1 MIAQSSQ
8 LATQINDDEEGPKR
22 RLMHSK
28 QFKKIADR
36 FHGDI
41 KVAQGVPYSI
51 AALEDIIAIGSSDGS
66 VRVFDNSEQEVKV
79 LTEKKLAN
87 MAVTCLDMKRIG
99 EKKEIFV
106 CSGHSK
112 GQICIYMIKGLL
124 QQAEFVAR

>member
-22 RLMHSK
+22 RLIHSK

-41 KVAQGVPYSI
+41 KFAQGVPHSI
-51 AALEDIIAIGSSDGS
+51 AALEDIIAISSSDGS

-79 LTEKKLAN
+79 LTDKNEQ
-87 MAVTCLDMKRIG
+87 TW
-99 EKKEIFV
+99 
-106 CSGHSK
+106 
-112 GQICIYMIKGLL
+112 Q
-124 QQAEFVAR
+124 